1 MMNDTSTPLLRLA
14 HCAGCGSYTYPPEA
28 YGCRVCGAP
37 ADQLQPVSP
46 PGAMHL
52 RNFITMN
59 AELVPGLKVPCV
71 IGEVELA
78 PGVVEEALIDVADES
93 ALRLDMR
100 LQVVA
105 RTEEGATARFTFRP
119 VGGAQ

>member
-14 HCAGCGSYTYPPEA
+14 HCAGCGGYTYPPEA
-28 YGCRVCGAP
+28 YGCRVCGAS
-37 ADQLQPVSP
+37 ADQLQPVPP
-46 PGAMHL
+46 PGAIHL
-52 RNFITMN
+52 RNFVTLN
-59 AELVPGLKVPCV
+59 AELVPGLAVPCV

-93 ALRLDMR
+93 ALQLDMP

-105 RTEEGATARFTFRP
+105 RTEAGAAARFAFRP
-119 VGGAQ
+119 AGGER